1 MLPNFIKV
9 KLMNVITKLRKLFY
23 VGLGFSFFFFF
34 LVSTASPIFI
44 LREELLLK
52 LEAIMG

>member
-1 MLPNFIKV
+1 
-9 KLMNVITKLRKLFY
+9 MNVITKLRKLFY

-34 LVSTASPIFI
+34 LVSTAFPIFI